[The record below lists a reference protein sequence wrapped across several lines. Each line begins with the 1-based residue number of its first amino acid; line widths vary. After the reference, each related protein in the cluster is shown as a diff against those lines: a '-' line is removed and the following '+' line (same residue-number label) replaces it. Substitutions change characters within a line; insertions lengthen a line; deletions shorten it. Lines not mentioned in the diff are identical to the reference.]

1 MILLWMVNRLKKKME
16 GYKAVVDSMSNLAKG
31 NSWDKVLLMGYLT
44 YSVSNRT
51 NYDSGVSLSGASFSG
66 SGGLAPKYEAQNVR
80 GEFLVKEENKYSFC
94 GAEMEYLM
102 TGKMSEYE
110 NQASV
115 FGKLVALQSVMSIW
129 AVANDP
135 FVDGMKI
142 GWSTAAAA
150 VPYAGPALSFA
161 MKILTPVLFAMA
173 NGTVD
178 TLLLVNGNKV
188 QLFKTAKGVHVNP
201 TGFASALETLMNS
214 KMFDSKDQATFKSV
228 NEKMQARRDT

>member
-1 MILLWMVNRLKKKME
+1 MNSGLQFGIHHHLLYAPSVLKGRFDGCVGIDGWLSIHHFRRRISRLR
-16 GYKAVVDSMSNLAKG
+16 AD
-31 NSWDKVLLMGYLT
+31 D
-44 YSVSNRT
+44 R
-51 NYDSGVSLSGASFSG
+51 F
-66 SGGLAPKYEAQNVR
+66 
-80 GEFLVKEENKYSFC
+80 EFL
-94 GAEMEYLM
+94 
-102 TGKMSEYE
+102 
-110 NQASV
+110 
-115 FGKLVALQSVMSIW
+115 
-129 AVANDP
+129 NDP

-228 NEKMQARRDT
+228 NEKMQARRDTSLRFPVG

>member
-1 MILLWMVNRLKKKME
+1 
-16 GYKAVVDSMSNLAKG
+16 MSNLAKG

-115 FGKLVALQSVMSIW
+115 LIEVKTKESLIHSVAKLKEKHI
-129 AVANDP
+129 
-135 FVDGMKI
+135 
-142 GWSTAAAA
+142 
-150 VPYAGPALSFA
+150 
-161 MKILTPVLFAMA
+161 
-173 NGTVD
+173 
-178 TLLLVNGNKV
+178 
-188 QLFKTAKGVHVNP
+188 FK
-201 TGFASALETLMNS
+201 
-214 KMFDSKDQATFKSV
+214 
-228 NEKMQARRDT
+228 